1 MRKLLFAVLLVLA
14 IPAATILIAPYT
26 FLPGILES
34 TIAGNIQSSL
44 GLSREPEVDLM
55 SDPKLGMLS
64 GEFDEGTVV
73 MDDYEIG
80 DGVLADRVTLDL
92 EPFDVN
98 VQNSVTSGKLETEN
112 PLSGKMKAEISEKD
126 VLEIARARVEDFPV
140 NDVQL
145 EDGRALVDSEVTVL
159 GFVAPVSVEGGLNA
173 RNNVMV
179 FTPERVEAF
188 GVPLPDDVTQSLLG
202 GTDFEYPLTGLPQD
216 TTVTNLEVK
225 RDRMTLFGDVERV
238 ALG

>member
-1 MRKLLFAVLLVLA
+1 MLFAVLLVLA
-14 IPAATILIAPYT
+14 IPAAIILIAPYT

-44 GLSREPEVDLM
+44 GLSQEPEVDLR

-64 GEFDEGTVV
+64 GEFDEGTVA

-98 VQNSVTSGKLETEN
+98 VQNSVTSGKLETEK
-112 PLSGKMKAEISEKD
+112 PLSGKMKAEISEKN

-159 GFVAPVSVEGGLNA
+159 GFVAPVSVEGGLDA
-173 RNNVMV
+173 RDNVMV

-202 GTDFEYPLTGLPQD
+202 GTDFEYPLTGLPQG

-225 RDRMTLFGDVERV
+225 RARMTLFGGVERV